1 MILNDGVLLTS
12 VIGVVTTFASAWTA
26 WFFARKKYNSEVDNN
41 IITNMK
47 ESLEFYKQL
56 SDDNRTRLD
65 EALKRSEVLEDEVR
79 ELRTQVMSLL
89 SNVCTDLSCQI
100 RKGDY
105 RVVKTRANN
114 YLKDVSNDTKETN
127 KGMY

>member
-105 RVVKTRANN
+105 RVVKTRTNN
-114 YLKDVSNDTKETN
+114 YLKDVSNDTEETN

>member
-105 RVVKTRANN
+105 RVVKTRTNN